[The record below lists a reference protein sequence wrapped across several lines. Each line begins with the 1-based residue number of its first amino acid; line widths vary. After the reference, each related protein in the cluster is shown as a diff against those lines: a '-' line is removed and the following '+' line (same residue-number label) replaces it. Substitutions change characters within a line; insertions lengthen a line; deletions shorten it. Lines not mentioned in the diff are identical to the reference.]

1 MTTTTMMTTTGMMTT
16 TTMMTTA
23 ACGSDSCEAQIWMPW
38 SRPQANGKERK
49 NTKSRAKQ
57 PQQQLLADDRPAQ
70 PAAKVQPLADVPVQS
85 AKEVVQPVADLP
97 AQPAKKLLQL
107 LASRHCG
114 FQ

>member
-1 MTTTTMMTTTGMMTT
+1 
-16 TTMMTTA
+16 
-23 ACGSDSCEAQIWMPW
+23 MPW

-49 NTKSRAKQ
+49 NTKSRAKNRTAGVPVADEKQ

-85 AKEVVQPVADLP
+85 AKEVVQPLADLP